1 MARVTRTSLVL
12 TPRQL
17 FDLELLLDGAFAPL
31 VTFLG
36 EQDYRSVIADM
47 RLVDGRLWPMPI
59 VLDLP
64 ESELPVPGTILS
76 LCDTS
81 GREIARMRAEEAYRA
96 QTQEEALAVYGTL
109 DMAHPGVRYLLNET
123 HPIYVTG
130 PLTRIAHMPKPDF
143 AELRRSPA
151 EVRDEIA
158 ARGWGRVVAFQT
170 RNPIHRAHYE
180 ILTRAART
188 IDGHIL
194 LHPVVGITKDGDIDY
209 PARTR
214 SYIRLQ
220 ERYLREHALLSLLPL
235 AMRMAGPRE
244 ALWHALIRKNYGAT
258 HFVVGRDHAG
268 PGPDSAGRPFYPT
281 YAAQELAVQCQWE
294 LGITIIPTSEMLYVE
309 NEDRYVPADEL
320 LPHHRV
326 CSISG
331 TQFRRLL
338 RDGEMIPPWFSFPE
352 VIEELR
358 SSFDAL
364 QVPQERADRV
374 I

>member
-1 MARVTRTSLVL
+1 MTRVATQIIL

-17 FDLELLLDGAFAPL
+17 FDLDLLLDGAFAPL
-31 VTFLG
+31 DTFLG
-36 EQDYRSVIADM
+36 ERDYRSVIEDM
-47 RLVDGRLWPMPI
+47 RLSDGRLWPMPI
-59 VLDLP
+59 ALDLP
-64 ESELPVPGTILS
+64 AHELPSPGTLLS

-81 GREIARMRAEEAYRA
+81 GREIARMKVEDAYPARLRD
-96 QTQEEALAVYGTL
+96 EALAVYGTL
-109 DMAHPGVRYLLNET
+109 DTTHPGVRYLLNET
-123 HPIYVTG
+123 RPFNVTG
-130 PLTRIAHMPKPDF
+130 PLTRIMHMPKPDF
-143 AELRRSPA
+143 AALRRTPTETRA
-151 EVRDEIA
+151 EIA
-158 ARGWGRVVAFQT
+158 RRGWQRIVAFQT
-170 RNPIHRAHYE
+170 RNPLHRAHYE
-180 ILTRAART
+180 ILMRAADA

-194 LHPVVGITKDGDIDY
+194 LHPVVGITKEGDIDY

-220 ERYLREHALLSLLPL
+220 ERYFGERALLSLLPL

-268 PGPDSAGRPFYPT
+268 PGSDSAGRPFYAI
-281 YAAQELAVQCQWE
+281 YAARELAVKYQSE
-294 LGITIIPTSEMLYVE
+294 LGITIIPTAEMLYVE

-320 LPHHRV
+320 LPHHRI

-331 TQFRRLL
+331 TQFRRML
-338 RDGEMIPPWFSFPE
+338 REGTSIPSWFSFPE

-364 QVPQERADRV
+364 PTPHERADRL